1 MRTSWPNSLCNTKP
15 QRWLRAGFV
24 QELWKLDKNILIL
37 LDPRFSNQLDPPVTC
52 CRSYRGVRRVPPYGS
67 WNTPSIV
74 YQTISILTVGLT
86 VTVALAEVHPHIGRI
101 QLFIPDFKNMLT
113 NVASSILMLK
123 LRLCSMENLAAFI
136 LNVQPVKVYHFN
148 ASFFFQI

>member
-1 MRTSWPNSLCNTKP
+1 M
-15 QRWLRAGFV
+15 
-24 QELWKLDKNILIL
+24 
-37 LDPRFSNQLDPPVTC
+37 
-52 CRSYRGVRRVPPYGS
+52 
-67 WNTPSIV
+67 
-74 YQTISILTVGLT
+74 GLT

-148 ASFFFQI
+148 ASFFSRFDRGQSSQEFCGPGTERHNSSNVAPPSLM